1 MVRWSGACFTR
12 CVWWGRC
19 FHSPPPPFLE
29 EDGADEKRREDGAGS
44 WNWGC
49 KNPASS
55 DSLSF
60 RGPPPPLS
68 SLHLTAPNFSSSILP
83 YSYTDCTQHAQN
95 LILMGSGYLLDSC
108 TLYGSGLFVLLR
120 VFSGKRKRER
130 EREKYRLFSSCAEEG
145 RSDLR
150 IPRNIPPLP
159 PHPQHPIPGRTS
171 REEDRGPSRK

>member
-19 FHSPPPPFLE
+19 FHSPLPPFLE

-60 RGPPPPLS
+60 RGPPLPYPLS
-68 SLHLTAPNFSSSILP
+68 IWLRPTSLPPSCRTATRTAPSTHKTWFWWVRDICL
-83 YSYTDCTQHAQN
+83 T
-95 LILMGSGYLLDSC
+95 LVLFMGLDYLYFKECSLE
-108 TLYGSGLFVLLR
+108 
-120 VFSGKRKRER
+120 RER

-171 REEDRGPSRK
+171 REEDRGPSCK